1 MPEALESDTVDGWLA
16 LDDADAA
23 GAAYALVAFLARNLW
38 GAKIGSHLQIRIFRE
53 RAPNFD
59 TLHGHHRYQRRTATA
74 TP

>member
-38 GAKIGSHLQIRIFRE
+38 GAKNRVPPANPHFSGT
-53 RAPNFD
+53 RAEF
-59 TLHGHHRYQRRTATA
+59 
-74 TP
+74 